1 MNDLYY
7 FMIINISTFIFFIL
21 SIFIRHYK
29 NNDYHFLK
37 KKQPQHNIDL
47 WKIGHFVHYSLLGF
61 YSQSLW
67 FIILAGSIL
76 FEFFEKICSKFSKY
90 VIAHTDT
97 DPIINTLGFLF
108 GVIIQKFLR

>member
-1 MNDLYY
+1 
-7 FMIINISTFIFFIL
+7 S
-21 SIFIRHYK
+21 K
-29 NNDYHFLK
+29 
-37 KKQPQHNIDL
+37 
-47 WKIGHFVHYSLLGF
+47 
-61 YSQSLW
+61 SLW

>member
-21 SIFIRHYK
+21 SIFIRHYIK
-29 NNDYHFLK
+29 NDNHYLK
-37 KKQPQHNIDL
+37 KQLQHNIYL
-47 WKIGHFVHYSLLGF
+47 WKIAHFVHYSLLGF

-90 VIAHTDT
+90 VIAHTDI

-108 GVIIQKFLR
+108 GVIIRKFSR